1 MRLIELLDAAE
12 EDLARGAAF
21 YTSRSPGLGEY
32 FLDAL
37 FSDIDSLLL
46 YAGVHE
52 QHHGFHRL
60 LSRRFPFAI
69 YYRVDDEIIRVYAI
83 LDCRQ
88 APGHLATR
96 LSDPDE

>member
-1 MRLIELLDAAE
+1 MRSIELLDAAE

-21 YTSRSPGLGEY
+21 YASRAPGLDEY
-32 FLDAL
+32 FLDTL

-69 YYRVDDEIIRVYAI
+69 YYRVDGEIIRVYAV

-88 APGHLATR
+88 APGPLASR
-96 LSDPDE
+96 LNTPDE